1 MIKHAGTWPAMLT
14 PLREDGS
21 IHLDLLAAHA
31 KRLMQAGCA
40 GVTLFGTTGEG
51 PSFSGPE
58 RMQALEGL
66 IARGVAAQQIL
77 VHTSCVAAPD
87 TLLLTRHATQLG
99 VHGCLILPPYFFK
112 GVSDEGLVA
121 HYSSIFEA
129 CADLPLRV
137 VLYHIPQVIGVPLP
151 LAVIARLLERFPRQI
166 IGLKDSGCQRDASVA
181 YAKALM
187 PPMQVWVGNE
197 LDVPEMAT
205 LGTNGAVSGVA
216 NILPELVGHLVAQRD
231 AQSVSANLARTKAFL
246 DLVGG
251 YTMIPAFKGI
261 MAMIDQDMD
270 WLRVRAPLVPLSAEE
285 FERLRAQWQAFK
297 A

>member
-1 MIKHAGTWPAMLT
+1 MMDHAGTWPAMLT
-14 PLREDGS
+14 PLRDDGT
-21 IHLDLLAAHA
+21 IDLDRLAKHAQRLLD
-31 KRLMQAGCA
+31 AGCA

-51 PSFSGPE
+51 PSFSGSE

-66 IARGVAAQQIL
+66 ISRGVAAQRIL
-77 VHTSCVAAPD
+77 VHTSCVAGPD
-87 TLLLTRHATQLG
+87 TLLLTRHASQLG
-99 VHGCLILPPYFFK
+99 VHACLILPPYFFK
-112 GVSDEGLVA
+112 GVSDQGLVA
-121 HYSSIFEA
+121 YYSAIFEA

-151 LAVIARLLERFPRQI
+151 PAVIASLLQRFPSQI

-181 YAKALM
+181 YAKAFM

-197 LDVPEMAT
+197 LDVPEMAS
-205 LGTNGAVSGVA
+205 LGTAGAVSGVA
-216 NILPELVGHLVAQRD
+216 NILPELVGHLVTQRD
-231 AQSVSANLARTKAFL
+231 RQSVAANLARTQAFL

-261 MAMIDQDMD
+261 MAMIDQDMG
-270 WLRVRAPLVPLSAEE
+270 WLRVRAPLVALSSDE
-285 FERLRAQWQAFK
+285 FSRLRGQWQAFK